1 QKLEKP
7 LWTPSTKA
15 EVGDKDENI
24 SPEEATK
31 IVGEKYAKKIEE
43 LSLKVYQIARDYA
56 AERGIIIAD
65 TKFEFGLDV
74 DTDEVIL
81 VDEVLTPD
89 SSRFW
94 PADKYEL
101 GKSQDSFD
109 KQYLRDWLTKEG
121 LKGKDGVE
129 MTDAVVKETAKKYR
143 EAFEMLTG
151 QKWDQ
156 VVKSSA

>member
-1 QKLEKP
+1 VLQ
-7 LWTPSTKA
+7 
-15 EVGDKDENI
+15 
-24 SPEEATK
+24 
-31 IVGEKYAKKIEE
+31 
-43 LSLKVYQIARDYA
+43 ARDYA

-94 PADKYEL
+94 PADKYEI

-109 KQYLRDWLTKEG
+109 KVCLKRVNARDIGTLTI
-121 LKGKDGVE
+121 
-129 MTDAVVKETAKKYR
+129 
-143 EAFEMLTG
+143 
-151 QKWDQ
+151 
-156 VVKSSA
+156 